1 MKARFTRGTDGQ
13 LGIRFE
19 PETFD
24 EQLLLEIFTRNAY
37 SNPSVFRFSSWEHN
51 NQARAMRD
59 GLTACWGEIVR
70 SDAGGVPGDAAN
82 PAG

>member
-1 MKARFTRGTDGQ
+1 MKASFTRGSDGQ

-37 SNPSVFRFSSWEHN
+37 SNPSVFRFSS
-51 NQARAMRD
+51 
-59 GLTACWGEIVR
+59 
-70 SDAGGVPGDAAN
+70 
-82 PAG
+82 